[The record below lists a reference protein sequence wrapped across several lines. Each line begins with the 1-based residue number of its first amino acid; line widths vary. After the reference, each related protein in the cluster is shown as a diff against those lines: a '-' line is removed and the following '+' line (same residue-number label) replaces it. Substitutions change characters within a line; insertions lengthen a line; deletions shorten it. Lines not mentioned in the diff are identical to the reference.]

1 MNPRFAAALAACI
14 WGTTYVVTDIMPP
27 NPIFVAAV
35 RAFGGAL
42 PLILISRTLPD
53 RVWLLRAIALGTF
66 NCGIFFALL
75 FIGAYRLPGGVAG
88 TLQSLVP
95 LFAVFFAWPLLGQP
109 PSLPRIGFIL
119 VGSVGVGLL
128 LTRGPVALDGI
139 GILAALGSA
148 VSSGMGAVLLDRWG
162 RPPSMIALTSWQLV
176 VAAAELLAL
185 SLLIG
190 DLPAAVSGV
199 NLLAFVYLCLV
210 GTALPYFLWFY
221 GIVNAGANSVASL
234 VLFSPLVAFAL
245 DAIFRGLLPSPTQAL
260 GALLIMAS
268 VVASQQ
274 IGRAPAPRALR

>member
-95 LFAVFFAWPLLGQP
+95 LFAVFFAWPLLREP
-109 PSLPRIGFIL
+109 PSLLRIAFIL
-119 VGSVGVGLL
+119 VGSVGVALL
-128 LTRGPVALDGI
+128 LSRGPVALDPI

-148 VSSGMGAVLLDRWG
+148 ISSAMGVVLLSRWG
-162 RPPSMIALTSWQLV
+162 RPKSMIALTSWQLV
-176 VAAAELLAL
+176 VAAVELAAL
-185 SLLIG
+185 SALIG
-190 DLPAAVSGV
+190 DIPGSISGM
-199 NLLAFVYLCLV
+199 NLVAFAYLCLI

-221 GIVNAGANSVASL
+221 GIVRAGANHVASL
-234 VLFSPLVAFAL
+234 VLFSPLVAFAM
-245 DAIFRGLLPSPTQAL
+245 DAIFRALVPSVTQAL
-260 GALLIMAS
+260 GAALIMAS
-268 VVASQQ
+268 VVASQR
-274 IGRAPAPRALR
+274 IGRKSAPTIR

>member
-14 WGTTYVVTDIMPP
+14 WGTTYVLTDIMPQA
-27 NPIFVAAV
+27 PIFVAAV

-42 PLILISRTLPD
+42 PLLLIARSLPD
-53 RVWLLRAIALGTF
+53 RVWLLRAIVLGTF

-109 PSLPRIGFIL
+109 PSLLRIGFIL
-119 VGSVGVGLL
+119 LGSLGVALL
-128 LTRGPVALDGI
+128 LSRGPVLLDGI

-162 RPPSMIALTSWQLV
+162 RPESMIALTAWQLV
-176 VAAAELLAL
+176 VAAVELAAL
-185 SLLIG
+185 SVLIG
-190 DLPAAVSGV
+190 DIPGSISGV
-199 NLLAFVYLCLV
+199 NLVAFAYLCLV

-221 GIVNAGANSVASL
+221 GIVNAGANRIASL
-234 VLFSPLVAFAL
+234 VLFSPLVAFAM
-245 DAIFRGLLPSPTQAL
+245 DAIFRGLLPSATQAV
-260 GALLIMAS
+260 GAALIMAS
-268 VVASQQ
+268 VVASQR
-274 IGRAPAPRALR
+274 IGRAAVAAVAR

>member
-88 TLQSLVP
+88 TLQSMVP
-95 LFAVFFAWPLLGQP
+95 LFAVFFAWPLLREP
-109 PSLPRIGFIL
+109 PSLLRIAFIL
-119 VGSVGVGLL
+119 VGSVGVVLL
-128 LTRGPVALDGI
+128 LSKGPVALDPI
-139 GILAALGSA
+139 GILAAVGSA
-148 VSSGMGAVLLDRWG
+148 ISSAMGLVLLSRWG
-162 RPPSMIALTSWQLV
+162 QPKSMIALTSWQLV
-176 VAAAELLAL
+176 VAAVELAAL
-185 SLLIG
+185 SVLIG
-190 DLPAAVSGV
+190 DIPGAISGT
-199 NLLAFVYLCLV
+199 NLLAFAYLCLV

-221 GIVNAGANSVASL
+221 GIVNAGANRVASL
-234 VLFSPLVAFAL
+234 VLFSPLVAFAM
-245 DAIFRGLLPSPTQAL
+245 DAIFRALVPSVTQAL
-260 GALLIMAS
+260 GAALVMAS
-268 VVASQQ
+268 VVASQR
-274 IGRAPAPRALR
+274 IGRRSATAAR